1 MKANLL
7 LLKDF
12 SIKKMYIDKLVDIV
26 NKHNNTYHSTI
37 KMKPADVKSNTY
49 IDSSKEDND
58 KDPKFRIGDTVRISK
73 YKNILAKDYTQNW
86 SEEVFVIKKVK
97 NTVPWT
103 YFINDLKKEDLLE
116 LLQKRIA
123 KNKSKKSL
131 ELN

>member
-26 NKHNNTYHSTI
+26 DKHNNTYHSTI